1 MAIKNWILGSPQW
14 SFGEQGSS
22 LAQVMVGKG
31 PSGQGTPKSTP
42 RICRKEIRPWSNSG
56 LGKHIPAGFN
66 RDSPSARK
74 PRLQAAGSHPS
85 SCGEQNS
92 PEHGSPGRT
101 MTPGAPPLD
110 TPQCTQRWC
119 SFQAPHLLQPALYR
133 GGALSSSNTKTYF
146 STDSVCAKELWRL
159 TTAYKDTHPHTTG
172 ET

>member
-1 MAIKNWILGSPQW
+1 MTLGLQVPGLQGPVTAETCGLGVSNAWGRCWTRAAHHSATPGQGQVGSGWAPQLPQRTP
-14 SFGEQGSS
+14 GKRHPGAGR
-22 LAQVMVGKG
+22 LRMVGKG

-74 PRLQAAGSHPS
+74 PRLQAAGSHPY

-92 PEHGSPGRT
+92 PEHGSPSRT

-110 TPQCTQRWC
+110 TLQCTQ
-119 SFQAPHLLQPALYR
+119 
-133 GGALSSSNTKTYF
+133 T
-146 STDSVCAKELWRL
+146 
-159 TTAYKDTHPHTTG
+159 
-172 ET
+172 